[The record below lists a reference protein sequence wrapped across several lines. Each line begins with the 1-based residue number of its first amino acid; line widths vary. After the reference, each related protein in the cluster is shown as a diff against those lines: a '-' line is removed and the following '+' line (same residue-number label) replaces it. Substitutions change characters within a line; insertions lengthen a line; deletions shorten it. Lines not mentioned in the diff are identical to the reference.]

1 MSYYFSVW
9 NGAQIV
15 GAAGSLVINAVLLLA
30 ILTCAYTDT
39 KTGKILNK
47 ITFPAMLAG
56 IILNTAFGV
65 MSGAGLN
72 GLWWS
77 LIGLCV
83 GMAIQWVPYLLSFA
97 KAGDVKLLMA
107 VGALKGWAFCSF
119 GFLFGAAAFGFLLV
133 PWLAKRGELRG
144 VTSNIKNYFAFAAIT
159 QSVPDAPAPTTTR
172 RYVPWGMGLV
182 IGFLIALAMELLT
195 GRVLW
200 LR

>member
-1 MSYYFSVW
+1 MSYYFSIW
-9 NGAQIV
+9 NGAKIV
-15 GAAGSLVINAVLLLA
+15 GDVGSLVINAVLLLA

-56 IILNTAFGV
+56 IVLNTAFG
-65 MSGAGLN
+65 GLN

-77 LIGLCV
+77 LIGLCI
-83 GMAIQWVPYLLSFA
+83 GMAIQWVPYLMGFA

-119 GFLFGAAAFGFLLV
+119 GFLYGAAAFGFLLV

-144 VTSNIKNYFAFAAIT
+144 VTSNIKNYFAFAAVT

-172 RYVPWGMGLV
+172 RYVPWGIGLV

-195 GRVLW
+195 GRVIHIG
-200 LR
+200 

>member
-119 GFLFGAAAFGFLLV
+119 GFCLARQLLV
-133 PWLAKRGELRG
+133 FFSFLGSPSAANCAASHPTSKIISRLQQSPRACRMRPHRRQRAAMFRGAWGL
-144 VTSNIKNYFAFAAIT
+144 S
-159 QSVPDAPAPTTTR
+159 SV
-172 RYVPWGMGLV
+172 
-182 IGFLIALAMELLT
+182 F
-195 GRVLW
+195 
-200 LR
+200 